1 MKLTSL
7 LRISFLTLVAG
18 HIAGYAA
25 GSIAAAQT
33 KTAAAKS
40 FSITGT
46 LINSNNGAPVQH
58 GSLTATLVPRT
69 LGSRSN
75 AGSRQFPAPIGPVDA
90 DDHGRFSIAL
100 PSAGMWRVVASARG
114 YVTRAYDEHESYSS
128 GVVLTAASPTLDLR
142 FEIAPEA
149 VITGSVLD
157 EAGEPVRNASV
168 SLFVVEAPGPDAVP
182 PPRARARTSTDDRGV
197 YEFDDLP
204 PGNYRVNVQAQVWYA
219 MAAQQKG
226 FNTSDQPPLDPSLD
240 VAYPLTWY
248 PGTDD
253 SAEAETI
260 CLDAGDNRQADFQL
274 RPIPSVHLR
283 ILPDAAARG
292 DGRIQAYPM
301 IEKISDGGGRGFTPF
316 SAHIDAGGAIDVGGL
331 APGRY
336 EVRLQGRGQAVKP
349 ALIDVTSGAIQ
360 TLDMS
365 APSTM
370 ASVSIHID
378 GIAESEANSVR
389 VSLIDPDSGRN
400 AAQDGAGGYFLRGA
414 LLRRGGAESAN
425 RTMEVPPGRY
435 EVVMMGR
442 PNLYLTGI
450 TAQSA
455 EAVGRFVTVP
465 SGSSTLN
472 LHVAD
477 GRASV
482 TGIASRSGRPAVGAM
497 VLLVPATLGNP
508 NGLNIIRR
516 DQTNTDG
523 SFDLNDVLP
532 GQYILIAID
541 HGWQVNWKDPS
552 TLTGYMLHGVPVEL
566 HPASSVKEEIEAQAP

>member
-7 LRISFLTLVAG
+7 LRIFSITLLAG
-18 HIAGYAA
+18 SSA
-25 GSIAAAQT
+25 GSIAVAQSKAAP
-33 KTAAAKS
+33 ARS
-40 FSITGT
+40 FSITGI
-46 LINSNNGAPVQH
+46 LVNSTNGAPVQH
-58 GSLTATLVPRT
+58 GSLTATLVPR
-69 LGSRSN
+69 GN
-75 AGSRQFPAPIGPVDA
+75 AGSRQSPAPIGPIDA
-90 DDHGRFSIAL
+90 DDHGRFSISL
-100 PSAGMWRVVASARG
+100 PSAGMWRLIASARG
-114 YVTRAYDEHESYSS
+114 YVTQAYDEHESFSS
-128 GVVLTAASPTLDLR
+128 GIVLTAASPTLDLR
-142 FEIAPEA
+142 FRIAPEA
-149 VITGSVLD
+149 VITGTVLD

-168 SLFVVEAPGPDAVP
+168 SLFVVQAPRPDAVP

-197 YEFDDLP
+197 YEFDDLL
-204 PGNYRVNVQAQVWYA
+204 PGNYQINVQAQVWYA

-226 FNTSDQPPLDPSLD
+226 FNTENQPPLDPSLD

-248 PGTDD
+248 PGTDN
-253 SAEAETI
+253 SVEAETI
-260 CLDAGDNRQADFQL
+260 NLSAGDNRQADFQL

-283 ILPDAAARG
+283 ILPDAATAG
-292 DGRIQAYPM
+292 DQRMQAYPM
-301 IEKISDGGGRGFTPF
+301 IEKISDGGGIGYTPF
-316 SAHIDAGGAIDVGGL
+316 SAHIDPGGGIDVGGL

-336 EVRLQGRGQAVKP
+336 EVRLQGRGQEVKP
-349 ALIDVTSGAIQ
+349 ALIDVTSGSVQ

-365 APSTM
+365 AASTM
-370 ASVSIHID
+370 ASVSIRID

-389 VSLIDPDSGRN
+389 VGLIDPGSGRN
-400 AAQDGAGGYFLRGA
+400 AARDGVGGYFLRGA
-414 LLRRGGAESAN
+414 LLRRGGAEGAS

-435 EVVMMGR
+435 EVVLMGK

-482 TGIASRSGRPAVGAM
+482 TGIASKGGKPAVGAM

-508 NGLNIIRR
+508 AGLNIIRR

-523 SFDLNDVLP
+523 SFDLDDVLP

-552 TLTGYMLHGVPVEL
+552 TLNGYMLHGVPLEL
-566 HPASSVKEEIEAQAP
+566 HSGTSIKEEIEAQAP

>member
-7 LRISFLTLVAG
+7 LRIFSITLL
-18 HIAGYAA
+18 AGYSA
-25 GSIAAAQT
+25 GPIAAAQT
-33 KTAAAKS
+33 SAAATKS

-46 LINSNNGAPVQH
+46 LVNSTNGAPVQH
-58 GSLTATLVPRT
+58 GSLTATLVPRD
-69 LGSRSN
+69 N
-75 AGSRQFPAPIGPVDA
+75 AGSRQSPAPIGPIDA
-90 DDHGRFSIAL
+90 DDHGRFSIPV

-114 YVTRAYDEHESYSS
+114 YVTQAYDEHESFSS
-128 GVVLTAASPTLDLR
+128 GIVLMAASPTLDLR
-142 FEIAPEA
+142 FRIAPEA

-168 SLFVVEAPGPDAVP
+168 SLFVIHAPRPDAVPP

-204 PGNYRVNVQAQVWYA
+204 PGNYQINVQAQVWYA

-226 FNTSDQPPLDPSLD
+226 FNTANQPPLDPSLD

-253 SAEAETI
+253 SAQAETI
-260 CLDAGDNRQADFQL
+260 SLGAGDNRQADFQL
-274 RPIPSVHLR
+274 LPIPSVHLR
-283 ILPDAAARG
+283 ILPDAATAG
-292 DGRIQAYPM
+292 DRRIQAYPM
-301 IEKISDGGGRGFTPF
+301 IEKLSAGGRLGYTPF
-316 SAHIDAGGAIDVGGL
+316 SAHIDPQGGIDVGGL

-349 ALIDVTSGAIQ
+349 ALIDITAGAAQ
-360 TLDMS
+360 TLDMN
-365 APSTM
+365 AASTM
-370 ASVSIHID
+370 ASVSIRID
-378 GIAESEANSVR
+378 GIAEAEANSVR
-389 VSLIDPDSGRN
+389 ISLIDPSSGRN
-400 AAQDGAGGYFLRGA
+400 AARDGAGGYFLSGA
-414 LLRRGGAESAN
+414 LLRRGGAEGES

-435 EVVMMGR
+435 EVVLIGK

-482 TGIASRSGRPAVGAM
+482 TGVASRGGKPSVGAM

-508 NGLNIIRR
+508 EGLNIIRR

-541 HGWQVNWKDPS
+541 QGWQVNWKDAS
-552 TLTGYMLHGVPVEL
+552 TLNGYMLHGIPVEL
-566 HPASSVKEEIEAQAP
+566 HSAASVKEEIEAQAP